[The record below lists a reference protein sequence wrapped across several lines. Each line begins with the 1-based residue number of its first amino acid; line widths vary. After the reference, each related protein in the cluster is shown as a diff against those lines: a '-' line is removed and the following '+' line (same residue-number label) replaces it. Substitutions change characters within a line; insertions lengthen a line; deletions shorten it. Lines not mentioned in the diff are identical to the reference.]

1 VPGAAGIWSDLT
13 NNVNQLAANLT
24 TQVRAIG
31 EVARAVAKGDLARS
45 ISVEAQGEL
54 AALKDNI
61 NEMIL
66 NLKDTT
72 RKNTEQDWLKS
83 NLAKFTRMVQG
94 QKDLVTFSKLVLSEL
109 APLVGAQ
116 HGVFYLSDNDGDRTM
131 MKMFAS
137 YAFRERKGIANRF
150 ELGEGLVGQC
160 ALEKERILITEVP
173 NNYIKI
179 NSGLGEGTPLNIVV
193 LPVLFEGEVKAVCE
207 LASFQSFSEIHL
219 ALLDQLTESIGIAL
233 NTISATMRTE
243 ELLKESQ
250 ALAEKLQT
258 QQEELTKTNRRLEQQ
273 AATLQT
279 SEELLRT
286 QQEQLQK
293 KNEELQEK
301 AILLAEQKSEVEDKN
316 REVEHA
322 RRALEDKAQ
331 QLELTSRYKSEF
343 LANMS
348 HELRTPLNNLLILA
362 RMLSENVDKNLN
374 DKQVKYAET
383 IHASGQDLLVLIN
396 DILDLARI
404 ESGNMLIELT
414 DVTFQE
420 ITRTT
425 ERMFRHLAD
434 SKSLDFQIDLDSS
447 LPVSMNTDPSRLQQ
461 VIKNLLANAFKFTEQ
476 GSVRL
481 KVAPVATGWTPGLKQ
496 LDAAPSVIAFSV
508 QDTGIGIPVDKQR
521 LIFEAFQ
528 QADGTTSRK
537 YGGTGLGLS
546 ISREIVRLLG
556 GEIKLQSELGKGSIF
571 TVFLPA
577 KMAASNTVLKPQQ
590 QRESVHVPQLVPPQ
604 PPPPSHAHV
613 PLEVRGELRAQAQE
627 FDDDRNSI
635 RPGDQ
640 VVLIVENDLTFASL
654 LLEVVRNRTLKG
666 VIATRGVHALNLARE
681 LKPSAITLDILLPD
695 CSGFS
700 VLERLKRDPLTSHIP
715 VHVVSIAEEKT
726 RALALGGASFTQK
739 SSGAQVLASVVDR
752 IRRTIDEKEH
762 HVLVVSADENRRKE
776 IIEIIG
782 NGTVHSC
789 AAASIA
795 DAVGACAMQQFD
807 CVVASPTFED
817 GSIAELIERTQV
829 LYRDN
834 WLRVIAYSPE
844 PMPSDISGRLQVLA
858 DNVVVRTTNSAGELL
873 EVASI
878 FLHRDE
884 AQLSEPKQQLLSQ
897 IRRKDPKLA
906 GRRILMVDDDARNI
920 FAITSALETAQVEV
934 IYAENGRVALERLN
948 DTPDIDLVL
957 MDIMMPEMD
966 GYAATKAIREMKQFQ
981 TLPIIAVTAKAMVGD
996 REKCIQAGASDYIP
1010 KPVDLEQL
1018 FSLLRVWLPDRKTT
1032 AIAA

>member
-1 VPGAAGIWSDLT
+1 
-13 NNVNQLAANLT
+13 
-24 TQVRAIG
+24 
-31 EVARAVAKGDLARS
+31 
-45 ISVEAQGEL
+45 
-54 AALKDNI
+54 
-61 NEMIL
+61 
-66 NLKDTT
+66 
-72 RKNTEQDWLKS
+72 
-83 NLAKFTRMVQG
+83 
-94 QKDLVTFSKLVLSEL
+94 
-109 APLVGAQ
+109 
-116 HGVFYLSDNDGDRTM
+116 
-131 MKMFAS
+131 
-137 YAFRERKGIANRF
+137 
-150 ELGEGLVGQC
+150 
-160 ALEKERILITEVP
+160 
-173 NNYIKI
+173 
-179 NSGLGEGTPLNIVV
+179 
-193 LPVLFEGEVKAVCE
+193 
-207 LASFQSFSEIHL
+207 
-219 ALLDQLTESIGIAL
+219 
-233 NTISATMRTE
+233 
-243 ELLKESQ
+243 
-250 ALAEKLQT
+250 
-258 QQEELTKTNRRLEQQ
+258 
-273 AATLQT
+273 
-279 SEELLRT
+279 
-286 QQEQLQK
+286 
-293 KNEELQEK
+293 
-301 AILLAEQKSEVEDKN
+301 
-316 REVEHA
+316 
-322 RRALEDKAQ
+322 
-331 QLELTSRYKSEF
+331 
-343 LANMS
+343 
-348 HELRTPLNNLLILA
+348 
-362 RMLSENVDKNLN
+362 
-374 DKQVKYAET
+374 
-383 IHASGQDLLVLIN
+383 
-396 DILDLARI
+396 
-404 ESGNMLIELT
+404 
-414 DVTFQE
+414 
-420 ITRTT
+420 
-425 ERMFRHLAD
+425 MFRHVAD
-434 SKSLDFQIDLDSS
+434 SKSLDFQIELDPS
-447 LPVSMNTDPSRLQQ
+447 LPMSMNTDPSRLQQ

-476 GSVRL
+476 GTVRL
-481 KVAPVATGWTPGLKQ
+481 KVVPAANGWTPGLKQ
-496 LDAAPSVIAFSV
+496 LDAAQNVIAFSV

-556 GEIKLQSELGKGSIF
+556 GEIKLQSELGKGSVF

-577 KMAASNTVLKPQQ
+577 KMAAPNSVLKAQLA
-590 QRESVHVPQLVPPQ
+590 QREPVTTPQLVPPV
-604 PPPPSHAHV
+604 PAAPVHTPV

-700 VLERLKRDPLTSHIP
+700 VLERLKRDPHTSHIP

-762 HVLVVSADENRRKE
+762 HVLLVSSDESRRKE
-776 IIEIIG
+776 MIEVIG
-782 NGTVHSC
+782 NGTVHSYP
-789 AAASIA
+789 AANIA
-795 DAVGACAMQQFD
+795 EAVGACAMQQFD
-807 CVVASPTFED
+807 CIVASPTLDD
-817 GSIAELIERTQV
+817 GTVAELIERTQV

-884 AQLSEPKQQLLSQ
+884 SQLSEPKQRLLSQ
-897 IRRKDPKLA
+897 VRRKDPKLA

-934 IYAENGRVALERLN
+934 IYAENGRVALERLE

-966 GYAATKAIREMKQFQ
+966 GYAATKAIREMNKFQ

-1018 FSLLRVWLPDRKTT
+1018 FSLLRVWLPDRNTT

>member
-1 VPGAAGIWSDLT
+1 
-13 NNVNQLAANLT
+13 
-24 TQVRAIG
+24 
-31 EVARAVAKGDLARS
+31 
-45 ISVEAQGEL
+45 
-54 AALKDNI
+54 
-61 NEMIL
+61 
-66 NLKDTT
+66 
-72 RKNTEQDWLKS
+72 
-83 NLAKFTRMVQG
+83 
-94 QKDLVTFSKLVLSEL
+94 
-109 APLVGAQ
+109 
-116 HGVFYLSDNDGDRTM
+116 
-131 MKMFAS
+131 
-137 YAFRERKGIANRF
+137 
-150 ELGEGLVGQC
+150 
-160 ALEKERILITEVP
+160 
-173 NNYIKI
+173 
-179 NSGLGEGTPLNIVV
+179 
-193 LPVLFEGEVKAVCE
+193 
-207 LASFQSFSEIHL
+207 
-219 ALLDQLTESIGIAL
+219 
-233 NTISATMRTE
+233 
-243 ELLKESQ
+243 
-250 ALAEKLQT
+250 
-258 QQEELTKTNRRLEQQ
+258 
-273 AATLQT
+273 
-279 SEELLRT
+279 
-286 QQEQLQK
+286 
-293 KNEELQEK
+293 
-301 AILLAEQKSEVEDKN
+301 
-316 REVEHA
+316 
-322 RRALEDKAQ
+322 
-331 QLELTSRYKSEF
+331 
-343 LANMS
+343 
-348 HELRTPLNNLLILA
+348 
-362 RMLSENVDKNLN
+362 
-374 DKQVKYAET
+374 
-383 IHASGQDLLVLIN
+383 
-396 DILDLARI
+396 
-404 ESGNMLIELT
+404 
-414 DVTFQE
+414 
-420 ITRTT
+420 
-425 ERMFRHLAD
+425 
-434 SKSLDFQIDLDSS
+434 
-447 LPVSMNTDPSRLQQ
+447 
-461 VIKNLLANAFKFTEQ
+461 
-476 GSVRL
+476 
-481 KVAPVATGWTPGLKQ
+481 
-496 LDAAPSVIAFSV
+496 
-508 QDTGIGIPVDKQR
+508 
-521 LIFEAFQ
+521 
-528 QADGTTSRK
+528 
-537 YGGTGLGLS
+537 
-546 ISREIVRLLG
+546 
-556 GEIKLQSELGKGSIF
+556 
-571 TVFLPA
+571 
-577 KMAASNTVLKPQQ
+577 
-590 QRESVHVPQLVPPQ
+590 VPQLVPP
-604 PPPPSHAHV
+604 PPMPASHATV

-762 HVLVVSADENRRKE
+762 HVLVVSTDENRRNE

-782 NGTVHSC
+782 NGTVHSYP
-789 AAASIA
+789 AASIA
-795 DAVGACAMQQFD
+795 EAVGACAMQQFD

-897 IRRKDPKLA
+897 VRRKDPKLA

-934 IYAENGRVALERLN
+934 IYAENGRVALERLQ
-948 DTPDIDLVL
+948 DTPEIDLVL

-966 GYAATKAIREMKQFQ
+966 GYAATKAIREMSRFQ